1 MLSSLGIEP
10 VLKFL
15 LEFPAHQFAK
25 EHGAASRKGAGQP
38 NNLGPE
44 IFDGQ
49 VFLQLHAAQDGLEL
63 RDAGAGG
70 GGGEALLP
78 PGGRAPPYGERE
90 GTRRAAS
97 APPAEREEYT
107 NPVLLVE
114 TAEGPPLG
122 C

>member
-1 MLSSLGIEP
+1 MLSSLSAEP

-38 NNLGPE
+38 HHLGPE

-63 RDAGAGG
+63 RDAGALVGEKSSELGG
-70 GGGEALLP
+70 GSKIGEAPKYWGLQVW
-78 PGGRAPPYGERE
+78 RAPGFE
-90 GTRRAAS
+90 GS
-97 APPAEREEYT
+97 KF
-107 NPVLLVE
+107 
-114 TAEGPPLG
+114 
-122 C
+122 

>member
-63 RDAGAGG
+63 RDAGALVGEKSSELGG
-70 GGGEALLP
+70 GGPRLERPPSTGGSKCGELQALK
-78 PGGRAPPYGERE
+78 APSFESSKFCGLH
-90 GTRRAAS
+90 
-97 APPAEREEYT
+97 
-107 NPVLLVE
+107 VL
-114 TAEGPPLG
+114 
-122 C
+122 

>member
-63 RDAGAGG
+63 RDAGALVGEKSSELGG
-70 GGGEALLP
+70 VQDWRGPQVLG
-78 PGGRAPPYGERE
+78 AP
-90 GTRRAAS
+90 S
-97 APPAEREEYT
+97 
-107 NPVLLVE
+107 VE
-114 TAEGPPLG
+114 SSRL
-122 C
+122 

>member
-1 MLSSLGIEP
+1 MLSSLSAEP

-63 RDAGAGG
+63 RDAGALVGEKSSELGG
-70 GGGEALLP
+70 GPRLERPPSTGGSKCGELQALK
-78 PGGRAPPYGERE
+78 APSFESSKFCGLY
-90 GTRRAAS
+90 
-97 APPAEREEYT
+97 
-107 NPVLLVE
+107 VL
-114 TAEGPPLG
+114 
-122 C
+122 